1 MSPIRS
7 LLLLPLTI
15 VPLEA
20 LELTVNP
27 AKTAQKWEGAG
38 TSIVTWAGP
47 EQNQYNASRDFA
59 RMFIDDFGF
68 SVLRVNLIPNILSPD
83 GKADFPA
90 IEFSGNPSKDLR
102 LFDFK
107 HSDRAQAY
115 VDTAKS
121 LAAYAKSRNKPF
133 HVITSVW
140 SPPHFM
146 KEGAELVYMNSESAK
161 GRLKMDPENL
171 ANYARWQAMS
181 VLSFE
186 KATGVP
192 VTAHSI
198 QNEPLFEM
206 PFSSM
211 RIDPEPYAKALAATK
226 AEFDR
231 QNMKTLFFGPEHVG
245 YGDSGNYWLIDQQI
259 AYINE
264 AEKLSKSRKVLYAYA
279 IHGYG
284 GNGIDSSGG
293 AGDHWSHYW
302 DAVKKHDRRSWQTE
316 TGGGEGAWESPAQG
330 PVKGPLGFAAAM
342 LDGITQADVSL
353 WCNWLLTG
361 AEGLTEH
368 VLVASDRNQDNPK
381 AAVAKHFLR
390 WTRPGMMR
398 VGVSGGGDAQRMIAW
413 HQPNPEA
420 WTLVGLNV
428 KGEEKTIVRLPKAD
442 RLKDITAVVTT
453 AGGNLKPLEVKVIP
467 QGLAFIWPAESVV
480 TITTVR

>member
-1 MSPIRS
+1 MRH
-7 LLLLPLTI
+7 LLLLFPL
-15 VPLEA
+15 A
-20 LELTVNP
+20 LGTLHAVELAVDP
-27 AKTAQKWEGAG
+27 AQTRQTWQGAG
-38 TSIVTWAGP
+38 TSIVTWSGE
-47 EQNQYNASRDFA
+47 EQNRFNAGKSFA

-68 SVLRVNLIPNILSPD
+68 SVLRVNLIPNILSPE
-83 GKADFPA
+83 GSAGFPA
-90 IEFSGNPSKDLR
+90 ITFTGNPAKDLR

-107 HSDRAQAY
+107 RSDRAQAY

-146 KEGAELVYMNSESAK
+146 KEGAELVYANSESAK

-171 ANYARWQAMS
+171 ANYARWQALA

-186 KATGVP
+186 KASGVP
-192 VTAHSI
+192 VTSHSI

-211 RIDPEPYAKALAATK
+211 RLDPEPYAKALAATK

-231 QNMKTLFFGPEHVG
+231 LNMKTRFFGPEHVG
-245 YGDSGNYWLIDQQI
+245 YGDAGNYWLIDQQI

-264 AEKLSKSRKVLYAYA
+264 AAKLPLALKALDAFA

-302 DAVKKHDRRSWQTE
+302 DAVKQHGRRSWQTE
-316 TGGGEGAWESPAQG
+316 TGGGEGAWASPAQG
-330 PVKGPLGFAAAM
+330 AVKGPLGFAAAM

-353 WCNWLLTG
+353 WCNWILTG
-361 AEGLTEH
+361 TEGLTEH
-368 VLVASDRNQDNPK
+368 VLVAGDRNQDNPK

-390 WTRPGMMR
+390 WTRPGMAR
-398 VGVSGGGDAQRMIAW
+398 VEVTGSDPAHRMIAW
-413 HQPNPEA
+413 RQANPEA
-420 WTLVGLNV
+420 WTLIGLNV
-428 KGEEKTIVRLPKAD
+428 KGEEKTIIQVPKAEAF
-442 RLKDITAVVTT
+442 RKATAVATT
-453 AGGNLKPLEVKVIP
+453 ATGNLKPLEVKVTP
-467 QGLAFIWPAESVV
+467 KGLAFIWPAESVV
-480 TITTVR
+480 TITTVP